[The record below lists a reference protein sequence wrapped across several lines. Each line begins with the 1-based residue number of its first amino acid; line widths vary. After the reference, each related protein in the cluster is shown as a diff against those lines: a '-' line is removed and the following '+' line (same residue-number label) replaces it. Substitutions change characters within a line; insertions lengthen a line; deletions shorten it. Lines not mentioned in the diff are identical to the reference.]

1 MNYRHTI
8 LPFLALLW
16 PAATPD
22 ETDVIRVCIGGGT
35 IVLLGSTLDKSTKNE
50 VLDLGRPLLF
60 TNTAKAVRTWRNGN
74 MKYGQGS
81 FEIPLAPAISSL
93 TSSFENDQV
102 CLDWG
107 NEAAE
112 DSRTG
117 VITGYRIYRDLI
129 RPAAMDNTGLTRAV
143 DWVHPARLLGSPQS
157 LMSNRTGM

>member
-1 MNYRHTI
+1 MNYRYTI
-8 LPFLALLW
+8 LLFLALLW

-22 ETDVIRVCIGGGT
+22 KTDVIQVCIGGGT
-35 IVLLGSTLDKSTKNE
+35 IVPMGSTLDKPTKNE

-74 MKYGQGS
+74 MTHRQGS
-81 FEIPLAPAISSL
+81 FEIPLAPATSPL
-93 TSSFENDQV
+93 TSSSENDQV

-112 DSRTG
+112 DSRAG

-129 RPAAMDNTGLTRAV
+129 RPAAMDNTGLALAA
-143 DWVHPARLLGSPQS
+143 DWVHPHDYPDHRNPS
-157 LMSNRTGM
+157 